1 MEILDINFMNFR
13 NLKDKQLKFDSKFN
27 LFLGKNGQGKTS
39 ILEAIYFAATGQSF
53 RTKHLKEMISYG
65 NVRLG
70 SLINYK
76 DKFDDKSI
84 CVKTIA
90 TKKEYYYNKKKT
102 KYSEFLGRMNIIS
115 FIPEDINLITGS
127 PMIRRAFFDYEISQS
142 NVSYYEYLRD
152 YNKVLKIRNSY
163 LKSRD
168 TKNPLYEIY
177 NEKFFELAS
186 KIILMRKEYVKK
198 ISILLNL
205 NYRKLFDEKSELY
218 LKYSSSLEN
227 LDKKTAEEI
236 KELLIEKQ
244 KKIDYREKSLGYSL
258 VGPQK
263 DDYVFELNSN
273 SAKSF
278 SSQGE
283 KKSIIFALKIA
294 EIDMIIKD
302 KGEAPVFL
310 IDDISSYFDA
320 LRKESII
327 KYFEN
332 RNVQV
337 FLSSTDGL
345 GIKSKNFYVSDGD
358 IDEQSE

>member
-1 MEILDINFMNFR
+1 MNFR
-13 NLKDKQLKFDSKFN
+13 NLKDKQLKFDPKFN

-39 ILEAIYFAATGQSF
+39 ILEAIYFAVSGQSF
-53 RTKHLKEMISYG
+53 RTKHLKEIIRYG
-65 NVRLG
+65 NIKLG
-70 SLINYK
+70 SLVSYK
-76 DKFDDKSI
+76 DRFDDKSI
-84 CVKTIA
+84 CVKTIG
-90 TKKEYYYNKKKT
+90 TKKEFYYNKKKT
-102 KYSEFLGRMNIIS
+102 KYSEFLGRVNIIS

-127 PMIRRAFFDYEISQS
+127 PMLRRAFFDYEISQS
-142 NVSYYEYLRD
+142 NVTYYEFLKD
-152 YNKVLKIRNSY
+152 YNKVLKVRNSY

-168 TKNPLYEIY
+168 TSNPLYEIY
-177 NEKFFELAS
+177 NEKFYELAS

-205 NYRKLFDEKSELY
+205 NYRKLFDEKSELN
-218 LKYSSSLEN
+218 LKYSSFSEE
-227 LDKKTAEEI
+227 LDKKSSEEI
-236 KELLIEKQ
+236 KDLLIEKQ
-244 KKIDYREKSLGYSL
+244 KKVDYREKSLGYSL

-263 DDYVFELNSN
+263 DDYVFELNNN

-320 LRKESII
+320 LRKASII

-337 FLSSTDGL
+337 FLSSTESL

-358 IDEQSE
+358 VSELSE